1 MASDGIAIEF
11 PDGMRRT
18 HEARGEAGRAWLAS
32 LPGTVKSLCAQWA
45 LTPGAAFDGGKGA
58 LVLAVT
64 TADGAGAVLKLDVIR
79 PGVAEQIRT
88 LVAAD
93 GHGYVRLY
101 AQDERRAATLMEPLG
116 TMLLTDSTSVEETLE
131 ISAATLREAWRV
143 PRPEGA
149 AVEPGTDKASE
160 LLESLYDMFAAGE
173 RPCSDRVIE
182 VAHDYAV
189 HRRDAFDLDSCVV
202 CHGDPHPAN
211 LLRVPRPRAGAPAG
225 YVFVDPDGFLC
236 HPAYDLGVVI
246 RAWTAQVLAAS
257 DPVALVRGY
266 ADRLSAATGI
276 DAQAIWEWGYLERVS
291 SGLFLIKSGHDA
303 EGRDFLASAERLS
316 G

>member
-1 MASDGIAIEF
+1 MDSGGTAIEF

-32 LPGTVKSLCAQWA
+32 LPGTVESLCAQWT
-45 LTPGAAFDGGKGA
+45 LTPGAAYDGGNGA

-64 TADGAGAVLKLDVIR
+64 TADGAAAVLKLDVPR
-79 PGVAEQIRT
+79 PGVTEQIRT
-88 LVAAD
+88 LMAAD

-116 TMLLTDSTSVEETLE
+116 AMLLTDSTSVEEALD
-131 ISAATLREAWRV
+131 ISVATLREAWRV
-143 PRPEGA
+143 PRLDGVT
-149 AVEPGTDKASE
+149 VEPGTDKASE
-160 LLESLYDMFAAGE
+160 LLESLYDMFPGE

-189 HRRDAFDLDSCVV
+189 RRRDAFDLDSCVV

-236 HPAYDLGVVI
+236 HPSYDLGVVI

-291 SGLFLIKSGHDA
+291 SGLFLIKSGHHA
-303 EGRDFLASAERLS
+303 EGRDFLASAERLIA
-316 G
+316 